1 MFRRF
6 KPSVL
11 VWSAAAVLLGV
22 WTGLFLSGPAAERA
36 VSVTTRGGMAPGPNA
51 AAPAETSPEKAEDAA
66 HSADPSTPS
75 SSALSAG
82 DRAYHFGF
90 KKSRNGEP
98 ASIDQEGF
106 GPLLER
112 YGAVYRGSP
121 EGKNLYLTFDNG
133 YENGYTAKILDVL
146 KEKNVPACFFV
157 TGHYVKDQPDLLRR
171 MVREGHIVGNHSW
184 SHPDFS
190 ALPDSRIREELEMVK
205 RKVAEITGQR
215 DMRYLRPP
223 RGIFSERSLRVSQA
237 LGYTNVFW
245 SIAYKDWDTS
255 AQRGARHAYDSVVSQ
270 LHPGAIILLHSVSRD
285 NAEALAAIIDEA
297 RRRGYTFRSLD
308 HLLSPVPELPL

>member
-1 MFRRF
+1 M
-6 KPSVL
+6 P
-11 VWSAAAVLLGV
+11 AAVRGDRN
-22 WTGLFLSGPAAERA
+22 PA
-36 VSVTTRGGMAPGPNA
+36 
-51 AAPAETSPEKAEDAA
+51 D
-66 HSADPSTPS
+66 SAW
-75 SSALSAG
+75 SAG

-112 YGAVYRGSP
+112 YGAVFRGSP
-121 EGKNLYLTFDNG
+121 EGRNLYLTFDNG

-146 KEKNVPACFFV
+146 KEKGVPACFFV
-157 TGHYVKDQPDLLRR
+157 TGHYVRTEPELLKR
-171 MVREGHIVGNHSW
+171 MVREGHLIGNHSW

-190 ALPDSRIREELEMVK
+190 KLSDEKIREELDRVK
-205 RKVAEITGQR
+205 REVADITGQK

-223 RGIFSERSLRVSQA
+223 RGIFSERSLRVSRD

-255 AQRGARHAYDSVVSQ
+255 AQRGARYAYENVVSQ
-270 LHPGAIILLHSVSRD
+270 LHPGAIILLHSVSKD
-285 NAEALAAIIDEA
+285 NAEALGAIIDEA
-297 RRRGYTFRSLD
+297 RRQGYTFRSLD
-308 HLLSPVPELPL
+308 HLMSPLPELPM

>member
-6 KPSVL
+6 KPSAL
-11 VWSAAAVLLGV
+11 LCSLAAVLAGI
-22 WTGLFLSGPAAERA
+22 WTGLALPGPDARTVPAAVREEADPAASA
-36 VSVTTRGGMAPGPNA
+36 VS
-51 AAPAETSPEKAEDAA
+51 S
-66 HSADPSTPS
+66 
-75 SSALSAG
+75 G

-112 YGAVYRGSP
+112 YGAVFRGSP
-121 EGKNLYLTFDNG
+121 EGRNLYLTFDNG

-157 TGHYVKDQPDLLRR
+157 TGHYVRTEPELLRR
-171 MVREGHIVGNHSW
+171 MVREGHIIGNHSW

-190 ALPDSRIREELEMVK
+190 ALTDAKIREELE
-205 RKVAEITGQR
+205 KVEREVAAITGQKE
-215 DMRYLRPP
+215 MRYLRPP
-223 RGIFSERSLRVSQA
+223 RGIFSERSLRVSRE

-245 SIAYKDWDTS
+245 SVAYKDWDTS
-255 AQRGARHAYDSVVSQ
+255 AQRGARHAYDSVVTQ
-270 LHPGAIILLHSVSRD
+270 LHPGAIILLHSVSKD
-285 NAEALAAIIDEA
+285 NAEALGAIIDEA
-297 RRRGYTFRSLD
+297 RRQGYTFRSLD
-308 HLLSPVPELPL
+308 HLMSPVPELPM

>member
-1 MFRRF
+1 MSRRF
-6 KPSVL
+6 KPSAL
-11 VWSAAAVLLGV
+11 VGSIAAMLLGI
-22 WTGLFLSGPAAERA
+22 WTGLALSGPDAERSVPAA
-36 VSVTTRGGMAPGPNA
+36 VRGDRN
-51 AAPAETSPEKAEDAA
+51 PAD
-66 HSADPSTPS
+66 SAW
-75 SSALSAG
+75 SAG

-112 YGAVYRGSP
+112 YGAVFRGSP
-121 EGKNLYLTFDNG
+121 EGRNLYLTFDNG

-146 KEKNVPACFFV
+146 KEKGVPACFFV
-157 TGHYVKDQPDLLRR
+157 TGHYVRTEPELLKR
-171 MVREGHIVGNHSW
+171 MVREGHLIGNHSW

-190 ALPDSRIREELEMVK
+190 KLSDEKIREELDRVK
-205 RKVAEITGQR
+205 REVADITGQK

-223 RGIFSERSLRVSQA
+223 RGIFSERSLRVSRD

-255 AQRGARHAYDSVVSQ
+255 AQRGARYAYENVVSQ
-270 LHPGAIILLHSVSRD
+270 LHPGAIILLHSVSKD
-285 NAEALAAIIDEA
+285 NAEALGAIIDEA
-297 RRRGYTFRSLD
+297 RRQGYTFRSLD
-308 HLLSPVPELPL
+308 HLMSPLPELPM